1 MKNTNPRSEDVA
13 ESCVPSETTVLL
25 SIVPLTVS

>member
-1 MKNTNPRSEDVA
+1 MKNTNPLSEDVA
-13 ESCVPSETTVLL
+13 ESCVPSETTVL